1 MAIFHSYVKGS
12 SVHHLQ
18 SGDLPAPMQIV
29 PPAVIALSV
38 RPLNIVKQPI
48 YKYKS
53 IYTYVYIY
61 IYIHMYMERERER
74 ERDMYIIYIY
84 IYT

>member
-61 IYIHMYMERERER
+61 IHIYTHVYGERERER
-74 ERDMYIIYIY
+74 KRYVHHIYIHR
-84 IYT
+84 